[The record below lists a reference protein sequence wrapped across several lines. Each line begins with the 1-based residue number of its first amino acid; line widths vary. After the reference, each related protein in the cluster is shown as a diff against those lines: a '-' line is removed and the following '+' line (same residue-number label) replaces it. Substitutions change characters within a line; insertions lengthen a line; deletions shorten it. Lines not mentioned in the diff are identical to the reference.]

1 VTTSTPDL
9 SAFEHSD
16 LDDAGEVLSLV
27 LLALFI
33 AIGLDPAVV
42 WLERRGLRSVL
53 GTQRLTVKGRTLRAT
68 LDLQRRSHPI
78 LRHCAGEIVGR

>member
-9 SAFEHSD
+9 SAFEDSD

-53 GTQRLTVKGRTLRAT
+53 GTQRLTVKVRTLRAT
-68 LDLQRRSHPI
+68 LDLQRRSHLI